1 MELESKIGL
10 QQELQQG
17 FDKVLALT
25 NNSKQLIIFIEV
37 TEELVKTG
45 SLVFSG
51 FFANV
56 PESYIHTNET
66 YFPCFVSIKYFK
78 MLLLFVIYK
87 GA

>member
-45 SLVFSG
+45 SVVFSG
-51 FFANV
+51 FSANI
-56 PESYIHTNET
+56 PKSYIHTDEI
-66 YFPCFVSIKYFK
+66 FS
-78 MLLLFVIYK
+78 MLSVH
-87 GA
+87 